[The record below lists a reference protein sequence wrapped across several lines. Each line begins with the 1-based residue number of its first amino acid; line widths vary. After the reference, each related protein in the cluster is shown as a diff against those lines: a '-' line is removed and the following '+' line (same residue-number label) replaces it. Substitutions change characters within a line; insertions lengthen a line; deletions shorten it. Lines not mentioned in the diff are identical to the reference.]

1 MALPLW
7 ATPPRRQVLT
17 DIAIRSN
24 GACTIGYKP
33 PEALYLNMFLNGF
46 LKLKLSDMLDEDGDK
61 TKAACYYCEHHYH
74 NDTNKL
80 IREWQEDDRAER
92 AEELRLEQAQLHQM
106 PDLTGW
112 KRRFDPITHEQFML
126 DRSPY
131 YPEGFGISTLT
142 FKRVARIRIPSAYTR
157 LHVDL
162 PSQKLSYNKRK
173 KLRRAQIK
181 SDREMVDTLCQSAVN
196 DYWQHLP

>member
-1 MALPLW
+1 MVLPLW
-7 ATPPRRQVLT
+7 ATPERRQVLI
-17 DIAIRSN
+17 DIALRSQ
-24 GACTIGYKP
+24 GACTLCYKP

-46 LKLKLSDMLDEDGDK
+46 LKLKLSDVLDEDGDK

-74 NDTNKL
+74 NDTHKL

-92 AEELRLEQAQLHQM
+92 AEQLRLERQLLRQT

-112 KRRFDPITHEQFML
+112 GQRFDPIQREQFLL

-142 FKRVARIRIPSAYTR
+142 FKRIARIRIPSAYTR

-162 PSQKLSYNKRK
+162 PSQKLSRNKRK
-173 KLRRAQIK
+173 KLRRAQIN
-181 SDREMVDTLCQSAVN
+181 SDREMVDSLCQSAVD
-196 DYWQHLP
+196 DYWQNLP